1 MHATAHRGCTDT
13 AREPALKVQ
22 LWNKTC
28 ISLFHNGFSVWHS
41 TNWAILAPRATGAVN
56 TPGFA
61 WTILCALCKF
71 SFIHSR
77 QFMSGPGSGTS
88 LPSSPCPEKRSPCKD
103 SMRLPVSRRH
113 LRLPSL
119 VCRESRT
126 RRRLWERSRWVIW
139 LSHCRCCTPS
149 SWLWDRFTCSARH
162 RICCVGAQTTV
173 STFLDFLSPF
183 LFFTALLSLHREI
196 RLLKNISQP
205 LSTRICCRC
214 TSYS

>member
-1 MHATAHRGCTDT
+1 MRLHTGAIWTP
-13 AREPALKVQ
+13 REPAVKVQ
-22 LWNKTC
+22 LWNKNPLPLHQGTGTC
-28 ISLFHNGFSVWHS
+28 ISLFHNRFSVRHS

-61 WTILCALCKF
+61 WTFLCALCKF

-77 QFMSGPGSGTS
+77 QITSGPGSGTS

-162 RICCVGAQTTV
+162 RICCVGTHARV
-173 STFLDFLSPF
+173 SAFLDLFSSF
-183 LFFTALLSLHREI
+183 LFYFYNLA
-196 RLLKNISQP
+196 ISAWRNLP
-205 LSTRICCRC
+205 
-214 TSYS
+214 